1 MLLFDWIWTILND
14 LFQREIKFLNQQVNW
29 YFYIVG
35 DGEKLGRPILS
46 PLQNVGIFLFIL

>member
-1 MLLFDWIWTILND
+1 MLLFDCIWTILND
-14 LFQREIKFLNQQVNW
+14 LFQSEIKFVNQQVNW

-35 DGEKLGRPILS
+35 REKLGRPILS